1 MKLKITVFKIRMP
14 HNQCVA
20 ILLRKY
26 LLLDIKHL
34 RMTSEELEKV
44 LKKYIKFP
52 SQYRE
57 ENLFNKFSEEEIN
70 NHLNSLNE
78 KVFDSLTDYLEYL
91 KVKLEN
97 KKDRLKERNFSKSEI
112 DEKTKDL
119 RDEIKLVT
127 ESFKDLD
134 EIIQYVKNDEEK
146 NIKTSAINHVFDV
159 ITKGQSKVVKKMGGE
174 IKIFGDAIKKA
185 YPSLTLFGNAIGRY
199 GKFLENHANGIG
211 LINRVTKGA
220 GSALGV
226 VNQGFGIYA
235 DYMRASNE
243 ISLKE
248 QSAGIKLQQ
257 QKLDAA
263 SQIQQA
269 SGELA
274 QNQVGVWGA
283 LGLEGKKLGFDAY
296 VNANEMAAKAPFDIK
311 GAAYGAA
318 NAAIDL
324 AAGKDTFNIHEGV
337 AQKKANYFQESY
349 DNKVNQI
356 QKNLEAD
363 QKQTIDTTNKE
374 LDYLNEKR
382 STNLQTSTNS
392 AIGNLLSGI
401 ELFGFS
407 AGDLPKGIADLAN
420 TSLNYDL
427 MMKEYNKNRDI
438 AEINRET
445 MIKKFEINYDAL
457 RKNQEIQLGQ
467 TKLDYAT
474 QEKEAIVNAATQIKK
489 AWMNMAQELNDR
501 YLKMQ
506 DASTKM
512 GRSMGYGGE
521 GLRSYNY
528 AMLDMQANIAQFG
541 KDLEW
546 MSKQQISYQEST
558 GRNKLFDRDDFK
570 TSAVNDLLMGE
581 DVVAPFN
588 AGMEI
593 FNASVTTS
601 NAKLNKMFNEVS
613 KIGLNGK
620 KYAKDLVNNL
630 KLAEKYNFKNGV
642 NSLMQM
648 VKWAQNVRF
657 NMGNL
662 DGMLDNIQS
671 GGLENLIEKSASL
684 QVLGGDFA
692 MGADPLAMGW
702 EAFKD
707 PEAFAKRVSGMVA
720 NTAHFDKNTGE
731 YQVGS
736 ITDMIRLRTASN
748 VLGIDYKDLL
758 NQVKQLAKIKDI
770 NGIIGAN
777 SGLTEDQKSL
787 ITNKAEYDPT
797 LGSFVVKY
805 KNANGKV
812 DKIGVNDI
820 NSQNIGLIENGVQ
833 GLDPNAA
840 TNEIVSKMYEVM
852 PTLMSQ
858 EEQRKASET
867 FMQSTLMAD
876 LKQYLEIANDQMTSI
891 MLQKFKD
898 EYNDYFNKTAT
909 NLLTIAT
916 ATNNF
921 WELYNKEEPQI
932 KGALDNLNKTLGDL
946 TGAINKMN
954 GEADNYSKKAQNV
967 TVQGPKTGAEAAN
980 NIKNNQEFHKARDVA
995 KENVDE
1001 KYKEL
1006 NNVKQRKEG
1015 YFGNFVK
1022 GQDIATARAKYDW
1035 AQGDLNFSRGNIMK
1049 GLLYKYK
1056 GGYDQITYRL
1066 HNAIANIFGVDDFN
1080 GVNSIFDKII
1090 QDGIIDKN
1098 GRPKSINDGYVT
1110 QNGLT
1115 TKIDSNDQVLA
1126 AKKDGPIDKMLDSVS
1141 SFSNPVSPRPMSYNS
1156 QVMESPHRSQSQKT
1170 DNGKLEVAPIQ
1181 ININGSIKVN
1191 GNGGSTDIT
1200 RELTN
1205 NPEFVRSIAQI
1216 ISIEVEKKVQGG
1228 RVVDPINRGLVY

>member
-1 MKLKITVFKIRMP
+1 MP

-70 NHLNSLNE
+70 NHLDKLNTEVTNSLVTQLN
-78 KVFDSLTDYLEYL
+78 LL
-91 KVKLEN
+91 KKKLEN
-97 KKDRLKERNFSKSEI
+97 QKNTLKNDNFSEPEI
-112 DEKTKDL
+112 DKLTQGL
-119 RDEIKLVT
+119 NDEIKLVRKSLKEFDETIQHVKET
-127 ESFKDLD
+127 E
-134 EIIQYVKNDEEK
+134 EQ
-146 NIKTSAINHVFDV
+146 NIKTSAINHVFSV
-159 ITKGQSKVVKKMGGE
+159 ITKNENKRVKIVGNEM
-174 IKIFGDAIKKA
+174 KIFGDTIKKA
-185 YPSLTLFGNAIGRY
+185 YPSLTLFGNAIGGY
-199 GKFLENHANGIG
+199 GKFLGKHSNGIG
-211 LINRVTKGA
+211 LFNRSSNIVGGLFGA
-220 GSALGV
+220 ANNL
-226 VNQGFGIYA
+226 FKIYSNYQR
-235 DYMRASNE
+235 DTNE
-243 ISLKE
+243 ISLTK
-248 QSAGIKLQQ
+248 QRADIQLQQ
-257 QKLDAA
+257 QGLNA
-263 SQIQQA
+263 STQIQQA

-274 QNQVGVWGA
+274 QNAVGVWGA
-283 LGLEGKKLGFDAY
+283 LGVEGKKLGFDAY
-296 VNANEMAAKAPFDIK
+296 TKANEMAAKAPFDIK

-324 AAGKDTFNIHEGV
+324 AAGKETFNIHEGV
-337 AQKKANYFQESY
+337 AEKKAQYFQDSY
-349 DNKVNQI
+349 ENKVGQI
-356 QKNLEAD
+356 QKNLSAD
-363 QKQTIDTTNKE
+363 QANLVNTTNKDLE
-374 LDYLNEKR
+374 FLLEKR
-382 STNLQTSTNS
+382 ETNLKTGLALAAGETASGQTFFGSGV
-392 AIGNLLSGI
+392 GN
-401 ELFGFS
+401 
-407 AGDLPKGIADLAN
+407 APKGGAMFYQ
-420 TSLNYDL
+420 TYKEYGL
-427 MMKEYNKNRDI
+427 MMKEYEKNRDI

-445 MIKKFEINYDAL
+445 MITKFEINYDAT
-457 RKNQEIQLGQ
+457 RREQEIQIGK

-474 QEKEAIVNAATQIKK
+474 QEKEAIINAATQIKK

-512 GRSMGYGGE
+512 GRSMGYSGE
-521 GLRSYNY
+521 GIRSYNHS
-528 AMLDMQANIAQFG
+528 MLDMQAVIAKFG
-541 KDLEW
+541 KNLEW

-570 TSAVNDLLMGE
+570 TSAVNELLMGE
-581 DVVAPFN
+581 DIVAPFN

-707 PEAFAKRVSGMVA
+707 PEAFAKRISGMVA
-720 NTAHFDKNTGE
+720 NTAHFNKSTGE
-731 YQVGS
+731 HEVGS
-736 ITDMIRLRTASN
+736 ITDMIRLRGASSI
-748 VLGIDYKDLL
+748 LGIDYKDLL

-770 NGIIGAN
+770 NKMIGSN

-805 KNANGKV
+805 RNTNGKF
-812 DKIGVNDI
+812 DKIGVNNI

-833 GLDPNAA
+833 GLDPNATTA
-840 TNEIVSKMYEVM
+840 DIVGKMYEVM

-858 EEQRKASET
+858 DEQRQAAET

-876 LKQYLEIANDQMTSI
+876 LKQYLEIANDKMTTT
-891 MLQKFKD
+891 MLDKFIK
-898 EYNDYFNKTAT
+898 EYQTEYFTKTKE
-909 NLLTIAT
+909 NLQTIAT

-921 WELYNKEEPQI
+921 WELYDKKEPQI
-932 KGALDNLNKTLGDL
+932 EGALNNLNKTLGDL
-946 TGAINKMN
+946 TGAINKIN
-954 GEADNYSKKAQNV
+954 GDADKYSNKAQNV
-967 TVQGPKTGAEAAN
+967 TIQGPKTGAEAAN
-980 NIKNNQEFHKARDVA
+980 SVKAQTPKIGAKSVKDTTKKVNDPRVKNIDMTSKINQILYGNAFE
-995 KENVDE
+995 
-1001 KYKEL
+1001 
-1006 NNVKQRKEG
+1006 EG
-1015 YFGNFVK
+1015 I
-1022 GQDIATARAKYDW
+1022 D
-1035 AQGDLNFSRGNIMK
+1035 
-1049 GLLYKYK
+1049 
-1056 GGYDQITYRL
+1056 
-1066 HNAIANIFGVDDFN
+1066 
-1080 GVNSIFDKII
+1080 
-1090 QDGIIDKN
+1090 DGIVNKN
-1098 GRPKSINDGYVT
+1098 GRAKVINDGYIT

-1126 AKKDGPIDKMLDSVS
+1126 AKKDGPIDKMLDTVSSFNGTGPLNSQVSLCRMPYNDQVLAAKKDEPIDKMLNSVS
-1141 SFSNPVSPRPMSYNS
+1141 SFNSPDTLSSPVSPRPMSYNS
-1156 QVMESPHRSQSQKT
+1156 QVMESPHRSQSQSGG
-1170 DNGKLEVAPIQ
+1170 NCKLEVAPIQ

-1191 GNGGSTDIT
+1191 GNSGSTDIT

-1228 RVVDPINRGLVY
+1228 RVVDPINRGLLY

>member
-1 MKLKITVFKIRMP
+1 MTVE
-14 HNQCVA
+14 Q
-20 ILLRKY
+20 
-26 LLLDIKHL
+26 
-34 RMTSEELEKV
+34 LEKV

-78 KVFDSLTDYLEYL
+78 KVFDSLTDYLESL
-91 KVKLEN
+91 KEKLEN
-97 KKDRLKERNFSKSEI
+97 KKYRLKERNFSDSEI

-119 RDEIKLVT
+119 QDEIKFVT

-134 EIIQYVKNDEEK
+134 EIIQSVKNDEEK

-211 LINRVTKGA
+211 LFNRVTKGV

-226 VNQGFGIYA
+226 VNQGFGIYTN
-235 DYMRASNE
+235 YMRDTNE
-243 ISLKE
+243 IALT
-248 QSAGIKLQQ
+248 QQRADIQLQQ

-263 SQIQQA
+263 SQMQQA
-269 SGELA
+269 SGEYA
-274 QNQVGVWGA
+274 QNQVGVWGE
-283 LGLEGKKLGFDAY
+283 LGLEGKKIGFDAY
-296 VNANEMAAKAPFDIK
+296 TNANEMAAKAPFDIK

-324 AAGKDTFNIHEGV
+324 AARKETFNIHEGV
-337 AQKKANYFQESY
+337 AQKKADYFQKSY
-349 DNKVNQI
+349 VNQAQQI

-363 QKQTIDTTNKE
+363 QNQTIDTTNKE
-374 LDYLNEKR
+374 LDFLQEKR
-382 STNLQTSTNS
+382 MTNLK
-392 AIGNLLSGI
+392 IGRNTAMGKVGSNFN
-401 ELFGFS
+401 LFGFGP
-407 AGDLPKGIADLAN
+407 GDIANGVADFAN
-420 TSLNYDL
+420 AIENFDL
-427 MMKEYNKNRDI
+427 MEKEYNKNRDI
-438 AEINRET
+438 AEINRQT

-457 RKNQEIQLGQ
+457 RTNQAIQLGQ
-467 TKLDYAT
+467 AQLNYAT
-474 QEKEAIVNAATQIKK
+474 QEKEAIINAATQIKK

-506 DASTKM
+506 YASTKM
-512 GRSMGYGGE
+512 GRSMGYSGE
-521 GLRSYNY
+521 GLRSYNH
-528 AMLDMQANIAQFG
+528 AMLDIQLDVAKFG

-546 MSKQQISYQEST
+546 MSKQQTSYQEST

-570 TSAVNDLLMGE
+570 TSAVNELLMGE

-613 KIGLNGK
+613 KIGINGK

-630 KLAEKYNFKNGV
+630 KLAEKYDFKNGV
-642 NSLMQM
+642 NSLMKM
-648 VKWAQNVRF
+648 VKWAHNVRF

-684 QVLGGDFA
+684 QVLGGNFA

-707 PEAFAKRVSGMVA
+707 PEAFAKRVTDMVA
-720 NTAHFDKNTGE
+720 NTAHFDKKTGE
-731 YQVGS
+731 HKVES
-736 ITDMIRLRTASN
+736 ISDMIRLRTASN

-770 NGIIGAN
+770 NGIIGTN

-805 KNANGKV
+805 KNAKGNV

-876 LKQYLEIANDQMTSI
+876 LKQSLEIANDYMTSI

-898 EYNDYFNKTAT
+898 EYKDYFNKTAA
-909 NLLTIAT
+909 NLFTIAT
-916 ATNNF
+916 ATNSF
-921 WELYNKEEPQI
+921 WQLYQKGEPEI
-932 KGALDNLNKTLGDL
+932 NGALANLNNTLGRL
-946 TGAINKMN
+946 TDAINKIN
-954 GEADNYSKKAQNV
+954 GDADNYSKKAQNV
-967 TVQGPKTGAEAAN
+967 TVPGPKTGAEAAKG
-980 NIKNNQEFHKARDVA
+980 IKITPIKEQNKDANRKFLLEQMDKFNKARLN
-995 KENVDE
+995 EYE
-1001 KYKEL
+1001 KNAL
-1006 NNVKQRKEG
+1006 NNV
-1015 YFGNFVK
+1015 
-1022 GQDIATARAKYDW
+1022 
-1035 AQGDLNFSRGNIMK
+1035 QGKTSNN
-1049 GLLYKYK
+1049 
-1056 GGYDQITYRL
+1056 
-1066 HNAIANIFGVDDFN
+1066 VDSMN
-1080 GVNSIFDKII
+1080 KII
-1090 QDGIIDKN
+1090 YSGDIDDGVV
-1098 GRPKSINDGYVT
+1098 Y
-1110 QNGLT
+1110 QNGT
-1115 TKIDSNDQVLA
+1115 KVKIDNNDQVLA
-1126 AKKDGPIDKMLDSVS
+1126 AKKDGPIDKMLDTVSSFSGSDLLNSPVSPHSMPYNSQVIGKILNSVS
-1141 SFSNPVSPRPMSYNS
+1141 SFNSTDTLNSQVSPRQMSYNS

-1170 DNGKLEVAPIQ
+1170 DSGKLEVAPIQ

-1216 ISIEVEKKVQGG
+1216 ISIEVEKKIQGG

>member
-1 MKLKITVFKIRMP
+1 
-14 HNQCVA
+14 
-20 ILLRKY
+20 
-26 LLLDIKHL
+26 
-34 RMTSEELEKV
+34 MTSEELEKV

-70 NHLNSLNE
+70 DHLDNINKEVTNSLVTQLNLLNS
-78 KVFDSLTDYLEYL
+78 
-91 KVKLEN
+91 KLEKQKKTLN
-97 KKDRLKERNFSKSEI
+97 KDNFSNSEI
-112 DEKTKDL
+112 DKLTKSL
-119 RDEIKLVT
+119 NDEIELVKKSLHEFDETIQHVKET
-127 ESFKDLD
+127 E
-134 EIIQYVKNDEEK
+134 EQ
-146 NIKTSAINHVFDV
+146 NIKTSAINHVFSV
-159 ITKGQSKVVKKMGGE
+159 ITKNENKRVKIVGNEM
-174 IKIFGDAIKKA
+174 KIFGDAIKKA

-199 GKFLENHANGIG
+199 GKFLEKHANGIG
-211 LINRVTKGA
+211 LFNRTTNMA

-226 VNQGFGIYA
+226 VNKGFGIYSN
-235 DYMRASNE
+235 YMRDSNE
-243 ISLKE
+243 IALTQQKADI
-248 QSAGIKLQQ
+248 QLQQ
-257 QKLDAA
+257 QKLNAA

-269 SGELA
+269 SGEYA
-274 QNQVGVWGA
+274 QNVAGVWGS
-283 LGLEGKKLGFDAY
+283 LGLEGKKVGFDAY
-296 VNANEMAAKAPFDIK
+296 TNANEMAAKAPFDIK

-324 AAGKDTFNIHEGV
+324 AAGKETFNIHEGV
-337 AQKKANYFQESY
+337 AQKKADYFQKSY
-349 DNKVNQI
+349 DTQVNQI
-356 QKNLEAD
+356 QKNLAVD

-382 STNLQTSTNS
+382 DVNLKTGVSSTLGELGTGWGFEGIN
-392 AIGNLLSGI
+392 IGNI
-401 ELFGFS
+401 T
-407 AGDLPKGIADLAN
+407 KGMSTFYN
-420 TSLNYDL
+420 TDKNYDL
-427 MMKEYNKNRDI
+427 MIKEYEKNRDI
-438 AEINRET
+438 AEIGRET

-457 RKNQEIQLGQ
+457 RTNQAIRLGQ
-467 TKLDYAT
+467 TQLDYAT
-474 QEKEAIVNAATQIKK
+474 QEKEAIINAATQIKK

-512 GRSMGYGGE
+512 GRSMGYSGE
-521 GLRSYNY
+521 GLRSYNH
-528 AMLDMQANIAQFG
+528 AMLDMQVDVAKFG

-546 MSKQQISYQEST
+546 MSKQQNSYQEST

-570 TSAVNDLLMGE
+570 TSAVNELLMGE

-613 KIGLNGK
+613 KIGINGK

-630 KLAEKYNFKNGV
+630 KLAEKYDFKNGV
-642 NSLMQM
+642 NSLMKM
-648 VKWAQNVRF
+648 VKWAHNVRF
-657 NMGNL
+657 NMGSL

-684 QVLGGDFA
+684 QVLGGNFA

-720 NTAHFDKNTGE
+720 DTAHFDKKTGE

-736 ITDMIRLRTASN
+736 ISNMIRLRTASN

-770 NGIIGAN
+770 NGIIGTN

-805 KNANGKV
+805 KNAKGNV

-876 LKQYLEIANDQMTSI
+876 LKQSLEIANDQMTSI

-898 EYNDYFNKTAT
+898 EYKDYFNKTAA
-909 NLLTIAT
+909 NLFTIAN
-916 ATNNF
+916 ATNDF
-921 WELYNKEEPQI
+921 WKLYEKGEPEI
-932 KGALDNLNKTLGDL
+932 KGALSNLNNTLGSL
-946 TGAINKMN
+946 TDAINKIN
-954 GEADNYSKKAQNV
+954 GDADNYSKKTQNV
-967 TVQGPKTGAEAAN
+967 TVPGQKTGEEVTKSLKTTP
-980 NIKNNQEFHKARDVA
+980 IKERYEVTNRRILLEQMDKFNKARLNEYDKMALNKVQGKA
-995 KENVDE
+995 SNNVDSM
-1001 KYKEL
+1001 
-1006 NNVKQRKEG
+1006 N
-1015 YFGNFVK
+1015 
-1022 GQDIATARAKYDW
+1022 
-1035 AQGDLNFSRGNIMK
+1035 
-1049 GLLYKYK
+1049 
-1056 GGYDQITYRL
+1056 
-1066 HNAIANIFGVDDFN
+1066 
-1080 GVNSIFDKII
+1080 KII
-1090 QDGIIDKN
+1090 YSGDIDDGVV
-1098 GRPKSINDGYVT
+1098 Y
-1110 QNGLT
+1110 QNGT
-1115 TKIDSNDQVLA
+1115 KVKIDNNDQVLA
-1126 AKKDGPIDKMLDSVS
+1126 AKKDGPIDKMLDTVSSFSGSVPLNSPVSPHSTPYNSQVIGKMLNSVS
-1141 SFSNPVSPRPMSYNS
+1141 SFNSTDTLNSQVSPRPMSYNS